1 METHTTEEQQI
12 AALKNWWKENGSSIV
27 TGIVLGL
34 AVLFGAKAWFAY
46 QERTAQNASNVYM
59 VMMNA
64 LETGD
69 TATVTERAGLLISEF
84 SRTPYAAFAAL
95 ALAKL
100 KLGEGELEAAQAQLQ
115 WALDNSGSGAI
126 SDVARLRLARVLVA
140 RGDLDAAGQLLD
152 QAVPG
157 SAFDTLYTE
166 VRGDIYQ
173 ARGELVLANDAYQQ
187 ALAAMAPDAPGR
199 QLLQL
204 KHDSFS
210 GRAAT
215 TAAEGSAQ

>member
-12 AALKNWWKENGSSIV
+12 AALKSWWKENGSSIV

-69 TATVTERAGLLISEF
+69 AALVSERAGLLIAEF

-100 KLGEGELEAAQAQLQ
+100 KLEEGELEAAQAQLQ
-115 WALDNSGSGAI
+115 WALDNSSSTVI
-126 SDVARLRLARVLVA
+126 QDVVRLRLARVLIA
-140 RGDLDAAGQLLD
+140 RGELDAAAQLLD

-157 SAFDTLYTE
+157 SAFDALYTE
-166 VRGDIYQ
+166 VRGDIHA
-173 ARGELVLANDAYQQ
+173 ARGEPVLASDAYQQ
-187 ALAAMAPDAPGR
+187 ALAVTAPDAPGR

-204 KHDSFS
+204 KYDNFS
-210 GRAAT
+210 GQTAT
-215 TAAEGSAQ
+215 ADAGTAQ